1 MRRDQDRRQR
11 KIQAPRQLAERV
23 PLQSAGLAGGEADQA
38 AVGEAGPAQRQRG
51 SGWFEQIR
59 PDPAPTTAAP
69 ASGGGPQPGTLVR
82 APRRPPWAWLLSVVA
97 VTLAVGMVLGFA
109 VGSTRSAGEPS
120 GAPTT
125 RALTT
130 RPVEALPTSTVVR
143 PAASAACLETAKR
156 ADELINLLITNQRSR
171 AADLLVA
178 YTVASR
184 QCRRDASP

>member
-1 MRRDQDRRQR
+1 
-11 KIQAPRQLAERV
+11 
-23 PLQSAGLAGGEADQA
+23 
-38 AVGEAGPAQRQRG
+38 
-51 SGWFEQIR
+51 
-59 PDPAPTTAAP
+59 
-69 ASGGGPQPGTLVR
+69 
-82 APRRPPWAWLLSVVA
+82 
-97 VTLAVGMVLGFA
+97 MVLGFA

-120 GAPTT
+120 AAPTT